1 MKKIIALVCALMMVL
16 SAASFALADD
26 VPTLTISTWAANLD
40 TITANV
46 FTPFEEANNCKIIV
60 DAGNNA
66 ARLGKLQEN
75 PDAYDIVYFSDLY
88 VKRALEQD
96 LFLPFDQSK
105 VAGIED
111 LYEFCQNPNDGY
123 GPGYTVTGFGIL
135 YNPADVEEPLTSWAQ
150 LWEGDVASML
160 ALPDITVTSG
170 PYMIEVAG
178 KVAGVNPAED
188 DDPAFAKIKELS
200 ENGAIFYSG
209 SADLIAKFEQGEVSV
224 AVCQDFDAST
234 IRAAVEGLEYVIVP
248 AEGSYLGINQVN
260 ITKTSK
266 NVDLAYK
273 FIEWLISYDVQYQD
287 ALDKVEAPANVKVEL
302 TAEQADGMCY
312 GDAVKIS
319 DAPNW
324 ALYSEK
330 NAEWIERYNE
340 EIYQ

>member
-1 MKKIIALVCALMMVL
+1 MKKFIALIIAAMLLVSLCA
-16 SAASFALADD
+16 AAFADD
-26 VPTLTISTWAANLD
+26 VPTLVVSTWAANID

-46 FTPFEEANNCKIIV
+46 FTPFEEANNCKIV
-60 DAGNNA
+60 LDTGNNS

-88 VKRALEQD
+88 VKKAIAQD

-105 VAGIED
+105 VEGISD
-111 LYEFCQNPNDGY
+111 LYEFCQNPNEGY

-135 YNPADVEEPLTSWAQ
+135 YNPEAFEKPLTSWAS
-150 LWEGDVASML
+150 LWEDGVAENL

-170 PYMIEVAG
+170 PYMVEVAG
-178 KVAGVNPAED
+178 KMAGVNPAEN

-200 ENGAIFYSG
+200 EAGAIFYSG
-209 SADLIAKFEQGEVSV
+209 SADLISKFEQGEVAA

-234 IRAAVEGLEYVIVP
+234 IRGAVEGLVYVIVP
-248 AEGSYLGINQVN
+248 EEGSYLGINQVN
-260 ITKTSK
+260 ITKNSK
-266 NVDLAYK
+266 NADLAYK
-273 FIEWLISYDVQYQD
+273 FISWLISYDVQYKD
-287 ALDKVEAPANVKVEL
+287 ALDRVEAPANVKVEL
-302 TAEQADGMCY
+302 TAEQAEGMCY

-330 NAEWIERYNE
+330 NNEWIERYNE

>member
-1 MKKIIALVCALMMVL
+1 
-16 SAASFALADD
+16 
-26 VPTLTISTWAANLD
+26 
-40 TITANV
+40 
-46 FTPFEEANNCKIIV
+46 
-60 DAGNNA
+60 
-66 ARLGKLQEN
+66 
-75 PDAYDIVYFSDLY
+75 
-88 VKRALEQD
+88 
-96 LFLPFDQSK
+96 
-105 VAGIED
+105 
-111 LYEFCQNPNDGY
+111 
-123 GPGYTVTGFGIL
+123 
-135 YNPADVEEPLTSWAQ
+135 
-150 LWEGDVASML
+150 ML

-188 DDPAFAKIKELS
+188 DDPAFAKIQELS

-260 ITKTSK
+260 ITKASK

>member
-1 MKKIIALVCALMMVL
+1 MKKFVALICALVLVL
-16 SAASFALADD
+16 SSFAMAEE

-111 LYEFCQNPNDGY
+111 LYEFCQNPNEGY

-135 YNPADVEEPLTSWAQ
+135 YNPEEVEEPLTSWAQ

-178 KVAGVNPAED
+178 KVAGVDPAED

-260 ITKTSK
+260 ITKASK

-302 TAEQADGMCY
+302 TEEQADGMCY
-312 GDAVKIS
+312 GEAVKIS

>member
-1 MKKIIALVCALMMVL
+1 MKKLVALFLVL
-16 SAASFALADD
+16 SLALSLTAALAED
-26 VPTLTISTWAANLD
+26 VPTLTISTWAANID
-40 TITANV
+40 TLTENV
-46 FTPFEEANNCKIIV
+46 FAPFEAANNCKIV
-60 DAGNNA
+60 LDTGNNA

-96 LFLPFDQSK
+96 LFLPIDQSR
-105 VAGIED
+105 IEGLDD
-111 LYEFCQNPNDGY
+111 LYDFCKDPNFGY

-135 YNPADVEEPLTSWAQ
+135 YNPAEFDAPLTSWAS
-150 LWEGDVASML
+150 LWENDVAANL

-209 SADLIAKFEQGEVSV
+209 SADLIAKFEQGEVAA

-234 IRAAVEGLEYVIVP
+234 IRSAVEGLEYVIVP
-248 AEGSYLGINQVN
+248 EEGSYLGINQVN
-260 ITKTSK
+260 ITKNSQ

-273 FIEWLISYDVQYQD
+273 FISRLISYDVQYKD
-287 ALDKVEAPANVKVEL
+287 ALDKVEAPANVNVVL
-302 TAEQADGMCY
+302 TAEEADGMCY

-330 NAEWIERYNE
+330 NNAWIERYNE